1 MKPTID
7 HGQHMRMSPRHHSS
21 YRLEGN
27 QHLIEI
33 KLHEPRQLFNSLDP
47 APFHEKDLD
56 PSAEE
61 YIVSAVQELGLHRPS
76 KLMIYLPG
84 AQDAECKAI
93 PSAIK
98 HYFVYRAQQA
108 RADLQQLLRFG
119 AAALLIG
126 SIFLFA
132 CLMLREGLL
141 QADVSHILTE
151 GLLIVG
157 WVALWRP
164 LEIFLYEWWPVRR
177 RQRRFQYIADMPME
191 VREVSS

>member
-1 MKPTID
+1 
-7 HGQHMRMSPRHHSS
+7 MSPSHHSS

-33 KLHEPRQLFNSLDP
+33 KLREPRQLFNSLDP

-61 YIVSAVQELGLHRPS
+61 YIVGAVQELGIHRPS
-76 KLMIYLPG
+76 KLVIYLSG
-84 AQDAECKAI
+84 TQDAERAAI
-93 PSAIK
+93 PTAIS
-98 HYFVYRAQQA
+98 HYFAYRAQQA
-108 RADLQQLLRFG
+108 HSELQQLLRFG
-119 AAALLIG
+119 AVALLIG
-126 SIFLFA
+126 SAFLFA
-132 CLMLREGLL
+132 CLMLREALL
-141 QADVSHILTE
+141 RAEVNHIMTE

-177 RQRRFQYIADMPME
+177 RQRRFQHIANIPME
-191 VREVSS
+191 VREASG